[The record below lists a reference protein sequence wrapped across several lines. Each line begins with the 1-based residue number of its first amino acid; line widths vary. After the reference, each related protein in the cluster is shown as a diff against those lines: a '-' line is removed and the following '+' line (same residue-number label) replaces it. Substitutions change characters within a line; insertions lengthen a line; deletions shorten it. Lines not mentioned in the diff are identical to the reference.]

1 MIADPS
7 SPKFFVPCVGQSISG
22 LMSTIESK
30 QILNLPSSM
39 IYSGDREYTSL
50 LDGKSLQ
57 WFEREVAGLQLIFL
71 VVDFSDDDARDLYPQ
86 MVQMAIEQSCF
97 VLVFPASGRIT
108 GKISIRGLMDQG
120 VFIVEQARH
129 PFASPADI
137 VVNGIQAISDICNVP
152 HIIGVDYDDIRH
164 ILKNCCGYTF
174 LSQGEGA
181 SCLEAAGEA
190 IACFRESGVDL
201 QNVKGI
207 IIGVTVGELPPLNS
221 VSVGLNLIQEAAHE
235 DAEIIFGML
244 DDPSLGTNVR
254 VSVFA
259 FGFDS
264 RRLTES

>member
-7 SPKFFVPCVGQSISG
+7 SPKFFVPGVGQSISG

-57 WFEREVAGLQLIFL
+57 WFEREVAGVQLIFL

-86 MVQMAIEQSCF
+86 VVQMAIEQGCF
-97 VLVFPASGRIT
+97 ILVFPASGRIT

-129 PFASPADI
+129 PFASPTDI

-152 HIIGVDYDDIRH
+152 HIIGVDYEDIRH

-174 LSQGEGA
+174 LSQGQGT
-181 SCLEAAGEA
+181 SCKAAFEDA
-190 IACFRESGVDL
+190 LVCFRESGIDLKRAKGFVVGIATAQAPGIHEVD
-201 QNVKGI
+201 
-207 IIGVTVGELPPLNS
+207 S
-221 VSVGLNLIQEAAHE
+221 GLNVIRENASE
-235 DAEIIFGML
+235 DADFVFGLL
-244 DDPSLGTNVR
+244 DDSTLSNEIR